1 MQASSCTMRPFASIC
16 ALCACAGEHSAALR
30 ACGCKLCLAERLRWI
45 GPSSI
50 ERGPS
55 PAQMST
61 SRRLSMRAA
70 AYPPFMPPIIR
81 EISDPDALSMA
92 AQARDAS

>member
-1 MQASSCTMRPFASIC
+1 
-16 ALCACAGEHSAALR
+16 
-30 ACGCKLCLAERLRWI
+30 
-45 GPSSI
+45 
-50 ERGPS
+50 
-55 PAQMST
+55 
-61 SRRLSMRAA
+61 MRAA